1 MKKYSIQIK
10 SVIIFILVLLLVSCS
25 TQLLQ
30 RKEFAPVE
38 YKGNIYLY
46 GETHGIKNI
55 LEGELEIWGEFYTK
69 EGMRHL
75 FIEMPYYTAELLN
88 LWMAEESDE
97 IIKAIFKNWEGTAAN
112 NPDVLAF
119 YMNIK
124 QQYPETI
131 FHGTDVGHQYDTIG
145 KSYVK
150 LLEDSGQKESHQ
162 YERTLEVIAQGK
174 KYYKDKNY
182 VYREYAMVENFLYE
196 LKSLEDEDIMGIYGS
211 AHTGLQSQNHTNQIP
226 CMANQLYALG
236 LSIDSV
242 DLRFL
247 AKDIQPTRVD
257 KIMIGESQYSASYFG
272 REDLRGFRDFTYREF
287 WRIEGAYEDLKDY
300 PKTGDVLPI
309 DNYPMTI
316 ESGEVFIV
324 ELGKTDNSMMRL
336 YYRSDGNSWQGR
348 PTTEGFRVN

>member
-119 YMNIK
+119 YMSIK

-287 WRIEGAYEDLKDY
+287 WRIEGA
-300 PKTGDVLPI
+300 
-309 DNYPMTI
+309 
-316 ESGEVFIV
+316 
-324 ELGKTDNSMMRL
+324 MRISRITQKPAMSFL
-336 YYRSDGNSWQGR
+336 L
-348 PTTEGFRVN
+348 TTTP